1 MNELNFF
8 YENLYEK
15 VLNEGAVGFVSKIVH
30 KTLELGLSDKN
41 YPSVLE
47 LGAGHGQHFQ
57 YVSHKFESYLQTDL
71 VPLWEKSKAGLSES
85 NSLRGSG
92 KLTNQIVDAED
103 LSSFDDK
110 KFDRVIVSCLLA
122 HLNRP
127 ETALK
132 EWRRVVRNGGLV
144 TIYVPSEPG
153 LVLRLLRTLTTA
165 RKLKKSGANARL
177 IHYVEHRNYWITMN
191 ILIREVFS
199 LDNIR
204 KKRYPIPFF
213 SWNFSLWDVYQIT
226 VSKPASDQM

>member
-1 MNELNFF
+1 MKELDFF
-8 YENLYEK
+8 YENLHEK
-15 VLNEGAVGFVSKIVH
+15 VLNEGAVGFVSTILH

-71 VPLWEKSKAGLSES
+71 VPLWERAKSELNES
-85 NSLRGSG
+85 NVPAGGGR
-92 KLTNQIVDAED
+92 LTSQRVDAED
-103 LSSFDDK
+103 LSSFDENQ
-110 KFDRVIVSCLLA
+110 FDRVIVTCLLA

-132 EWRRVVRNGGLV
+132 QWRRVVRDGGLI

-153 LVLRLLRTLTTA
+153 LLLRLLRTLTTA
-165 RKLKKSGANARL
+165 RKLKKNGADARY
-177 IHYVEHRNYWITMN
+177 IQYVDHRNYYITMN
-191 ILIREVFS
+191 ILIKRVFS
-199 LDNIR
+199 LDKIR
-204 KKRYPIPFF
+204 RKRFPIPCV

-226 VSKPASDQM
+226 VSKSSPN

>member
-1 MNELNFF
+1 M
-8 YENLYEK
+8 K
-15 VLNEGAVGFVSKIVH
+15 VLVIRFSSIGDVVLTRPVLRALREQLPNAEIHYLTKRSFTSL
-30 KTLELGLSDKN
+30 LENNPNIDKLHSIDR
-41 YPSVLE
+41 SVQEVISQL
-47 LGAGHGQHFQ
+47 
-57 YVSHKFESYLQTDL
+57 
-71 VPLWEKSKAGLSES
+71 KAE
-85 NSLRGSG
+85 
-92 KLTNQIVDAED
+92 
-103 LSSFDDK
+103 